1 MNEYTLDPSAHGCGR
16 NTDTRKQ
23 RPASPAAF
31 LQAILDSEGLT
42 LTEQLDAL
50 QAAYAAV
57 SRKLQTETH
66 ARPVIWDAMSEH
78 HAVEGMG
85 AGV

>member
-1 MNEYTLDPSAHGCGR
+1 MTT
-16 NTDTRKQ
+16 NTDRAQVAAMTRKP

-78 HAVEGMG
+78 HAVAAARDGMG
-85 AGV
+85 VGV